1 MLPIFNRKLLVM
13 LRGGLGNQLFIYT
26 ASQKIAKDLNI
37 SKIKYIYNFDVLK
50 NFTSI
55 DFFIKNINIQKA
67 ASNKYFDSIKNF
79 TKYFFFYKVIKD
91 DVTKNEI
98 KFWQKNFAMD
108 GYFQNKYWYK
118 SELFKII
125 EKIFSSKIK
134 KKLRDIKMYDVVISL
149 RRGDYVDLG
158 WALDLNYYYSAIKK
172 LKIKKKEKIKII
184 CKDKPMLRKLEN
196 YLYQKGYQIEKNK
209 KFNLEKRQSLEDFFS
224 IIKSKKLIMSN
235 SSFCWWGAVCRKN
248 LDLSSKNV
256 IFPKFWLPKNVRVE
270 HPKNCHPGNPLGWL
284 GIDNAFEG
292 ESN

>member
-149 RRGDYVDLG
+149 RRGHPSNDKDRGDDAEL
-158 WALDLNYYYSAIKK
+158 AELDS
-172 LKIKKKEKIKII
+172 
-184 CKDKPMLRKLEN
+184 DRKP
-196 YLYQKGYQIEKNK
+196 
-209 KFNLEKRQSLEDFFS
+209 D
-224 IIKSKKLIMSN
+224 
-235 SSFCWWGAVCRKN
+235 
-248 LDLSSKNV
+248 
-256 IFPKFWLPKNVRVE
+256 
-270 HPKNCHPGNPLGWL
+270 PG
-284 GIDNAFEG
+284 
-292 ESN
+292 